1 MGFFT
6 KPAGAVATGANTPV
20 TRERVA
26 AILEAADWNIG
37 VDGDGDVFGTWDGHL
52 FYFFLLG
59 ERDEILQ
66 VRGRWAGDA
75 PAGAQAEL
83 LPFLDEH
90 HRDRLW
96 PKVYTREESES
107 TGVYAEMS
115 TDLEF
120 GVADDQLEQLLKCAL
135 FTSLQLFDRLAE
147 AFPQWAP
154 ADAE

>member
-6 KPAGAVATGANTPV
+6 KPAGAVATGSNSPV
-20 TRERVA
+20 TRERIA

-83 LPFLDEH
+83 QIWPEMIHVFQQFPAELPEALQAIEAGGQFLAAQFDAAS
-90 HRDRLW
+90 
-96 PKVYTREESES
+96 TRE
-107 TGVYAEMS
+107 
-115 TDLEF
+115 
-120 GVADDQLEQLLKCAL
+120 
-135 FTSLQLFDRLAE
+135 RH
-147 AFPQWAP
+147 P
-154 ADAE
+154 